1 MGKGGLYEANTWS
14 NLYLHNNVF
23 RGGILWIGARV
34 FASHTNFLSG
44 ACMAFALL
52 VHLFS
57 VWIVKFQLNIS
68 EIEEGTFEYFFLI
81 MFWKFL

>member
-23 RGGILWIGARV
+23 RGDILWIGARV
-34 FASHTNFLSG
+34 FASYTNFLSG

-57 VWIVKFQLNIS
+57 V
-68 EIEEGTFEYFFLI
+68 
-81 MFWKFL
+81 

>member
-23 RGGILWIGARV
+23 RRSILWIRACV
-34 FASHTNFLSG
+34 FASYINFLSG
-44 ACMAFALL
+44 ACMVFAFL

-57 VWIVKFQLNIS
+57 VWIVKFQINIS
-68 EIEEGTFEYFFLI
+68 EIEEGTF
-81 MFWKFL
+81 

>member
-1 MGKGGLYEANTWS
+1 MRQNTWS

-34 FASHTNFLSG
+34 FASYTNFLSG
-44 ACMAFALL
+44 ACMAFAL

-68 EIEEGTFEYFFLI
+68 EIEEGTFEWPSF
-81 MFWKFL
+81 

>member
-23 RGGILWIGARV
+23 VAISYGLGHVYSHPIL
-34 FASHTNFLSG
+34 TFLSG
-44 ACMAFALL
+44 ACMAFAIL

-68 EIEEGTFEYFFLI
+68 EIEEGTF
-81 MFWKFL
+81 